1 MKKAVTTG
9 LVFLMVVLTLAF
21 AGCNSGEDSRIADIK
36 NATSFN
42 YFDENASDGET
53 IKQID
58 LNGKTVAEAIEQVLK
73 DNLDSYQMDWKVDK
87 DEGEVLSVTLT
98 ITAKNNNTDYTNI
111 LSFQK
116 YKTDGT
122 IMLSYAAQNGQT
134 SDINEVINLFFAN

>member
-1 MKKAVTTG
+1 MKKAMTTG
-9 LVFLMVVLTLAF
+9 LAFIMVIFTLML
-21 AGCNSGEDSRIADIK
+21 AGCSSGEDSGVADIK

-42 YFDENASDGET
+42 YFDDNASDGET

-58 LNGKTVAEAIEQVLK
+58 LNGKTVAEVIEQVLK

-87 DEGEVLSVTLT
+87 DEGEILSVTLT
-98 ITAKNNNTDYTNI
+98 ITAKNNGVNYTNI

-134 SDINEVINLFFAN
+134 SDINEVINLFFAG